1 MCDKGMESRQKFLES
16 QGLSREGVGG
26 GDEGEHVENNVVK
39 SQCFFLIHISA
50 FLDQCA
56 VVILVSEMFSPQPFS
71 TSVSLKELDL
81 SPFIM

>member
-39 SQCFFLIHISA
+39 SQCFFNPH
-50 FLDQCA
+50 FC
-56 VVILVSEMFSPQPFS
+56 F
-71 TSVSLKELDL
+71 TRSVCCGHSGQ
-81 SPFIM
+81 